1 MIEQEKERFREQ
13 EKTENQRKDFAH
25 KVSTDL
31 VNRFDLIAFQLVPI
45 LLSSSHTLK
54 NITMIKSY

>member
-31 VNRFDLIAFQLVPI
+31 VNRFDLIAFENLNREFCSINTSQ
-45 LLSSSHTLK
+45 
-54 NITMIKSY
+54 